1 MVKKDQ
7 TIRPDLRLYGVTV
20 SYLAYLDYKQQTKSG
35 PELLAKCGIKGSWRI
50 VLLDWLHDIIQKKYK
65 LTSDTFY
72 MTIGLMDRYFDNV
85 DSVPKEHVQKI
96 GVVALIMAA
105 EYEEYFP

>member
-1 MVKKDQ
+1 MIKLGPVKTWSILENGIMVKKDQ

-50 VLLDWLHDIIQKKYK
+50 VLLDWLHDIIQKK
-65 LTSDTFY
+65 
-72 MTIGLMDRYFDNV
+72 V
-85 DSVPKEHVQKI
+85 
-96 GVVALIMAA
+96 
-105 EYEEYFP
+105 